1 MPKKQPRD
9 IVGEVSD
16 ALENQH
22 SATNLLDVI
31 DLTTLFRLPKG
42 KIFANKNVSL
52 SIERGKT
59 LGIVGESGSG
69 KSVFCRSIL
78 RLIPSPPGRIAGG
91 QVWFEEKDLLKLSE
105 SEMQKVRG
113 TEIAM
118 IFQDPMTSLNP
129 VWRIGDQITEG
140 LRIHDRVSGKQA
152 REIGVTLL
160 RQVGIPSP
168 EQRIDEYPHRL
179 SGGMRQ
185 RVMIAMAI
193 ASKPKL
199 LLADEPTT
207 ALDVTIQDQI
217 LSLMLELQDQVGMS
231 IILVSHDMGI
241 VAETSDRVAVM
252 YAGEVMEQAPTEAIF
267 RNPLHPYTLGLLLSI
282 PRMEAGTE
290 RLIPIEGQPP
300 DLLKLPV
307 GCPFA
312 DRCSVAT
319 PDCAETPTTL
329 RQVEPNH
336 YTACLYPER
345 VNA

>member
-1 MPKKQPRD
+1 MPKEQPRD
-9 IVGEVSD
+9 VAGEESD
-16 ALENQH
+16 ALESQRD
-22 SATNLLDVI
+22 ATNLLDVI
-31 DLTTLFRLPKG
+31 GLTTLFRLPNG

-52 SIERGKT
+52 SVERGKT

-78 RLIPSPPGRIAGG
+78 RLIPSPPGRIVGG
-91 QVWFEEKDLLKLSE
+91 EVWFEEDDLLKLSE
-105 SEMQKVRG
+105 SDMQKVRG

-140 LRIHDRVSGKQA
+140 LRIHDQVGSRQA
-152 REIGVTLL
+152 REIGITLL

-193 ASKPKL
+193 ASKPNL

-282 PRMEAGTE
+282 PRMEGGTG

-319 PDCAETPTTL
+319 PDCAETPISL

-345 VNA
+345 ASA